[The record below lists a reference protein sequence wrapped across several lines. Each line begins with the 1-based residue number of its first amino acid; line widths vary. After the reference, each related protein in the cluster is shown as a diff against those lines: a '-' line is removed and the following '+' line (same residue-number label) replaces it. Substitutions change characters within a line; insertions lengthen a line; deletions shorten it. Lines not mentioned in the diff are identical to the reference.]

1 MLPTRRPNFTKL
13 TAPLLRWS
21 SPCIRAMSEL
31 LFLLPESEV
40 VVIFEVL
47 IAVFDCMTIGSVVIL
62 RNGCYYFPIDTA

>member
-1 MLPTRRPNFTKL
+1 
-13 TAPLLRWS
+13 
-21 SPCIRAMSEL
+21 MSEL